1 MSAPALFLDRDG
13 VIHADLG
20 YVHRP
25 DQVQFVEGI
34 FELVAAANRGGF
46 RVIIVT
52 NQSGI
57 GRGLYSEGEFH
68 EFMRWMIG
76 EFACRGAAVDAV
88 YHCPYHPVAGVGAYR
103 CESEDRKP
111 APGMLLR
118 AQRDHDLDLARSIMV
133 GDQASDVE
141 AARRAGVGTIVY
153 VGAECPPDAIGVSR
167 LVEILPLIRAA
178 QP

>member
-13 VIHADLG
+13 VIQTDLG

-57 GRGLYSEGEFH
+57 GRGLYSQGQFH
-68 EFMRWMIG
+68 EFMRWMIA

-103 CESEDRKP
+103 RESEDRKP

-118 AQRDHDLDLARSIMV
+118 AQRDHDLDLARSVLV
-133 GDQASDVE
+133 GDQPSDIE
-141 AARRAGVGTIVY
+141 AGKRAGVGTLLY
-153 VGAECPPDAIGVSR
+153 LAPGGLLEGAFTINALHEV
-167 LVEILPLIRAA
+167 LPFLGR
-178 QP
+178 